1 MPTTDPAITERFLDA
16 LSDAG
21 IGFAVLHGEDS
32 IDTVT
37 GDLDIVANQAP
48 LEILREVAPVI
59 SPIVPIL
66 TCAYEP
72 GGSRS
77 IFLSTPD
84 LEEGAQL
91 DILFDRQGRGS
102 LGFRS
107 QELLRAAVA
116 GSRYP
121 TLNRDAQLAYLVRKR
136 AVKAQS
142 DRLPGL
148 ITEAA
153 ASPTFR
159 SQLNRI
165 ATPRAFQ
172 SIKGAL
178 DGCYP
183 ERASKAPFS
192 VRHLADR
199 LIRPAGAWIDCGKE
213 REIAQEIAR
222 RAGRILP
229 HAASA
234 AVPSHPS
241 ARLWWWANMI
251 EPIRLRPG
259 IVTTWGGRSAGLPR
273 SDYSL
278 KTTEGIV
285 GAVSWLAHRV
295 AFMSH
300 R

>member
-1 MPTTDPAITERFLDA
+1 VPTTDPAITERFLNA

-21 IGFAVLHGEDS
+21 IGFAVLHGEGAIDS
-32 IDTVT
+32 VT
-37 GDLDIVANQAP
+37 GDLDIVADQPP

-107 QELLRAAVA
+107 QELLRSTVA

-121 TLNRDAQLAYLVRKR
+121 TLGRDAQLAYLVRKR

-142 DRLPGL
+142 DQLPDL

-153 ASPTFR
+153 TSPTFR

-165 ATPRAFQ
+165 ATPRAFE

-183 ERASKAPFS
+183 ERSSKAPFS
-192 VRHLADR
+192 TRHLADR
-199 LIRPAGAWIDCGKE
+199 LTHPVGAWIDCGNE
-213 REIAQEIAR
+213 GETAREIAR

-234 AVPSHPS
+234 ALPSRPS
-241 ARLWWWANMI
+241 ARLIWWARMI

-259 IVTTWGGRSAGLPR
+259 VVTTWGGRSTGFPR

-278 KTTEGIV
+278 KTAEGIA

-295 AFMSH
+295 AFTYH